1 MAKPNSRETF
11 IDYCLRRLGH
21 PVIEINIDEDQMDDR
36 VDDALQL
43 YYEYHADGSTRI
55 PFPIKLTQTHF
66 DNQYIDL
73 NADDP
78 TDNPGLAA
86 FRNRI
91 INVGKVFP
99 LDDQTSEVNFF
110 DIKYQMR
117 LNDMWDLQTGIG
129 DLAYYEQMQQY
140 LGLIDMKLTGH
151 PQISYNRRS
160 GFLRIEGDLKTQT
173 DNADIKV
180 GEYIMVEMY
189 VRLGDAVN
197 VWDDLFLKEYTT
209 ALFKKQWGENISKFD
224 GITMPGGITLNGR
237 QLIDDANVD
246 IEKARER
253 LYNEYDLPPDFFVG

>member
-43 YYEYHADGSTRI
+43 YYEYHADGSARL
-55 PFPIKLTQTHF
+55 PFAIKITQTHL
-66 DNQYIDL
+66 NNKYIDL

-117 LNDMWDLQTGIG
+117 LNDMFDLQTGIG
-129 DLAYYEQMQQY
+129 ELAYYEQMQQY

-151 PQISYNRRS
+151 PQIAYNRRS
-160 GFLRIEGDLKTQT
+160 GLLRIEGDLKDTNST
-173 DNADIKV
+173 DIKV
-180 GEYIMVEMY
+180 GEYIMAELY

-197 VWDDLFLKEYTT
+197 VWDDLFLKEYAT

-224 GITMPGGITLNGR
+224 GITLPGGITLNGR

-253 LYNEYDLPPDFFVG
+253 LYNEYDTPPDFFVG

>member
-1 MAKPNSRETF
+1 MARPSSRETF

-21 PVIEINIDEDQMDDR
+21 PVIEINMDEEQMDDR

-55 PFPIKLTQTHF
+55 PFAIKLTQTHF
-66 DNQYIDL
+66 DNEYIDL
-73 NADDP
+73 NAVDSE
-78 TDNPGLAA
+78 NPGLAA
-86 FRNRI
+86 LRNRI

-99 LDDQTSEVNFF
+99 LNDQTSDVNFF
-110 DIKYQMR
+110 DVKYQMR
-117 LNDMWDLQTGIG
+117 LNDMFDLQTGIG

-140 LGLIDMKLTGH
+140 LGLVDMKLTGH
-151 PQISYNRRS
+151 PQIAYNRRT
-160 GFLRIEGDLKTQT
+160 GHLVIEGDLKSEQT
-173 DNADIKV
+173 SADIRV
-180 GEYIMVEMY
+180 GEFIMAELYI
-189 VRLGDAVN
+189 RLGNDVN

-237 QLIDDANVD
+237 QLVDDANVD

-253 LYNEYDLPPDFFVG
+253 LYNEYDTPPDFFVG

>member
-21 PVIEINIDEDQMDDR
+21 PVIEINMDEDQMDDR

-43 YYEYHADGSTRI
+43 YYEYHADGSARL
-55 PFPIKLTQTHF
+55 PFAIKITQTHL
-66 DNQYIDL
+66 DNQFIDL

-117 LNDMWDLQTGIG
+117 LNDMFDLQTGIG
-129 DLAYYEQMQQY
+129 ELAYYEQMQQY

-151 PQISYNRRS
+151 PQIAYNRRS
-160 GFLRIEGDLKTQT
+160 GLLRIEGDLKNTNST
-173 DNADIKV
+173 DIKV
-180 GEYIMVEMY
+180 GEYIMAELY

-197 VWDDLFLKEYTT
+197 VWDDLFLKEYAT

-224 GITMPGGITLNGR
+224 GITLPGGITLNGR

-253 LYNEYDLPPDFFVG
+253 LYNEYDTPPDFFVG

>member
-1 MAKPNSRETF
+1 MARPSSRETF

-21 PVIEINIDEDQMDDR
+21 PVIEINMDEEQMDDR

-43 YYEYHADGSTRI
+43 YYEYHADGSARL
-55 PFPIKLTQTHF
+55 PFAIKITQTHLN
-66 DNQYIDL
+66 NQYIDL

-99 LDDQTSEVNFF
+99 LDDQTSGVNFF

-117 LNDMWDLQTGIG
+117 LNDMFDLQTGIG
-129 DLAYYEQMQQY
+129 ELAYYEQMQQY

-151 PQISYNRRS
+151 PQIAYNRRS
-160 GFLRIEGDLKTQT
+160 GLLRIEGDLKDTNST
-173 DNADIKV
+173 DIKV
-180 GEYIMVEMY
+180 GEYIMAELY
-189 VRLGDAVN
+189 VRLGNDVN

-237 QLIDDANVD
+237 QLVDDANVD

-253 LYNEYDLPPDFFVG
+253 LYNEYDTPPDFFLG